1 MIWIIPVAI
10 AAVLAVPVAVALRG
24 VSRDV
29 AALRRELAAFTS
41 LREPI
46 LELRTEATA
55 VARRVPELQKRAR
68 PSATSAP

>member
-1 MIWIIPVAI
+1 MIWILPVAT
-10 AAVLAVPVAVALRG
+10 AAVLALPLAVALRG
-24 VSRDV
+24 AARDA
-29 AALRRELAAFTS
+29 AALRRELAAFAS